1 MLAPRT
7 IEWIGG
13 IDGFVR
19 LIDQTLLPT
28 RLEYRDCRTVE
39 EVWEAIK
46 VLRVRGAP
54 AIGVAAAM
62 GVVVGLRGLDR
73 ATPSDYRQK
82 LREVT
87 GYLRTSRPTA
97 VNLFWAL
104 DRMERL
110 GLSLLESRPPAEVT
124 RVLLK
129 EALAIEEEDRQ
140 MCRAIGRVGA
150 RLIGEGQGVLTHCNA
165 GGLA

>member
-1 MLAPRT
+1 MTTPRT
-7 IEWIGG
+7 IAWVGDV
-13 IDGFVR
+13 DGHVR

-28 RLEYRDCRTVE
+28 QLEYRDCRTVE

-62 GVVVGLRGLDR
+62 GVVLGVQGLER
-73 ATPSDYRQK
+73 ASSDAYRER
-82 LREVT
+82 LRHT
-87 GYLRTSRPTA
+87 TAHLRTSRPTA

-110 GLSLLESRPPAEVT
+110 GLSLL
-124 RVLLK
+124 
-129 EALAIEEEDRQ
+129 
-140 MCRAIGRVGA
+140 
-150 RLIGEGQGVLTHCNA
+150 
-165 GGLA
+165 

>member
-1 MLAPRT
+1 MQPPRT
-7 IEWIGG
+7 IAWVGG

-54 AIGVAAAM
+54 AIGVAAAY
-62 GVVVGLRGLDR
+62 GVVLGMQPCLRNSAVDR
-73 ATPSDYRQK
+73 GQR
-82 LREVT
+82 LREVAD
-87 GYLRTSRPTA
+87 YLRTSRPTA

-104 DRMERL
+104 ERME
-110 GLSLLESRPPAEVT
+110 T
-124 RVLLK
+124 
-129 EALAIEEEDRQ
+129 
-140 MCRAIGRVGA
+140 
-150 RLIGEGQGVLTHCNA
+150 
-165 GGLA
+165 